1 MEIKMAYYVSYG
13 EVTHDE
19 PSPGWYAVKTLDDS
33 GEEERAG
40 PFPTKAEALDWE
52 SDGAY
57 SDYLEQKADEMRE
70 DRYNDVL
77 RDAGRWHLIG
87 HDD

>member
-1 MEIKMAYYVSYG
+1 MAYYVSASD
-13 EVTHDE
+13 VTPEE
-19 PSPGWYAVKTLDDS
+19 PSSGWYYVRIDEDG
-33 GEEERAG
+33 GETICG
-40 PFPTKAEALDWE
+40 PFWSKSEAMDDE
-52 SDGAY
+52 TDGAY

-77 RDAGRWHLIG
+77 RDAGRWHLVG